1 MSSAPNILVLRLSSL
16 GDVILTAP
24 VYRNLKAK
32 WPDCRITV
40 LVKPQFAAAIS
51 GHPCVDDVLPFT
63 GLPSTLKEIKKRGFT
78 HLLDL
83 HCNFRTFLIKTL
95 GGIPEKTSYSKNS
108 LARRL
113 FVKLRLQSP
122 ALQRHTLDRY
132 LDSLSAW
139 NVPLVHNSP
148 ELSDWR
154 EKTPA
159 MAQNQPRKI
168 CVLQTAF
175 LGDAVL
181 TLPLL
186 SRTKELLPDAEITV
200 VARHDTADIFR
211 SLPEVE
217 RVLVDTKKQKGLLA
231 STRKLAAELKKGDY
245 DAIISPHRSFRS
257 GLLAKLSGAPLRIGF
272 HTSAGRFFY
281 NKLVPFSWLLHD
293 AERNLS
299 LLTPLAPQGQTPTPV
314 SMKESAGPAQTI
326 SAKLAAQG
334 LNKETTLIGINAGSA
349 WPTKQW
355 PAEYFARAMRMIAQK
370 TDAAFVLVG
379 GKGDTKLYEGIVA
392 ASGVKALNWAG
403 ETSLPELMALMP
415 HLKLFITNDSGPMH
429 IATAFKVPTLA
440 LFGPT
445 TKELGFFPYGE
456 GHRVLEAKLD
466 CRPCALHGGKQ
477 CPHGHFLCMKLIQ
490 PSMAAEAALEMLDI
504 SSAQ

>member
-1 MSSAPNILVLRLSSL
+1 MSDAPNILVLRLSSL

-32 WPDCRITV
+32 WPACRITV
-40 LVKPQFAAAIS
+40 LVKPQFAAAIA
-51 GHPCVDDVLPFT
+51 GHPCVDEVLPFA
-63 GLPSTLKEIKKRGFT
+63 GLPSALAEIKKRGFT

-95 GGIPEKTSYSKNS
+95 GGIPIKASYSKDS

-132 LDSLSAW
+132 LGGLSAW
-139 NVPLVHNSP
+139 EVPLVHTSP

-154 EKTPA
+154 EPTPA
-159 MAQNQPRKI
+159 QPANQPRKI
-168 CVLQTAF
+168 CFIQTAF

-186 SRTKELLPDAEITV
+186 SKTHELLPQAEITV

-211 SLPEVE
+211 SRPEVTH
-217 RVLVDTKKQKGLLA
+217 VLVDTKKQKGLLA
-231 STRKLAAELKKGDY
+231 STKELAAELKKGGY

-257 GLLAKLSGAPLRIGF
+257 GLLAKFSGAPLRIGF

-299 LLTPLAPQGQTPTPV
+299 LLTPLAPQGQTPMPV
-314 SMKESAGPAQTI
+314 SMKESAAPAQTVL
-326 SAKLAAQG
+326 AKLAAQG
-334 LNKETTLIGINAGSA
+334 LAEDALLIGINAGSA

-355 PAEYFARAMRMIAQK
+355 PAEYFAKAMRMISEK
-370 TDAAFVLVG
+370 TNAAFVLVG
-379 GKGDTKLYEGIVA
+379 GKGDAKLYEGIA
-392 ASGVKALNWAG
+392 SASGVKALNWAG
-403 ETSLPELMALMP
+403 ATSLPELMALMP
-415 HLKLFITNDSGPMH
+415 HLSLFITNDSGPMH

-445 TKELGFFPYGE
+445 TRELGFFPYGE
-456 GHRVLEAKLD
+456 GHRVLEAQLN
-466 CRPCALHGGKQ
+466 CRPCALHGGKK
-477 CPHGHFLCMKLIQ
+477 CPHGHFLCMRLLQ
-490 PSMAAEAALEMLDI
+490 PMQAAQAALEMLSA
-504 SSAQ
+504 SSKQ